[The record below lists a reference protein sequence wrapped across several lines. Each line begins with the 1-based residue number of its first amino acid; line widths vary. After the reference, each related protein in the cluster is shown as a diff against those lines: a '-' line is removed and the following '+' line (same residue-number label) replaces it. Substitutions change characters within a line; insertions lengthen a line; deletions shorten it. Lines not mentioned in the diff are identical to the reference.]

1 MPHPSEIDLTVYP
14 DECDAFGHL
23 NQASFLSLFE
33 RARWEM
39 LVRGPGMDVFTRAGA
54 WPAVRKT
61 VIDYHAAAFPGDV
74 LRFHQTL
81 THHGRTSFTMRQTA
95 RRMKDDVLIATA
107 EFVFVCINRD
117 GRPIEVPA
125 EFGEF
130 MYTRRA
136 SGGAQRLT
144 VNGVSLAVEIRGDGP
159 AILFV
164 HGYPFDRTI
173 WRAQIDALD
182 GHRRIAPDLRGM
194 GESDAPDLG
203 YGMAI
208 YADDLAA
215 LLDTL
220 GVDDVVL
227 CGLSVGG
234 VVIFEILRRW
244 RNRVRALILVDTR
257 AEADGTEAR
266 RARDAAA
273 ATARESG
280 ARAIAD
286 TMLPKVLSPA
296 TLAHDPETAARIHR
310 MMAATPVAGMVGAL
324 SAMRDRHDSTGLLPT
339 LAGLPTLVI
348 VGEDDTLT
356 PPDGARRMATA
367 IPGARLVVVPG
378 VVFVST
384 VKEPTETTAAIRDFL
399 RVVG

>member
-39 LVRGPGMDVFTRAGA
+39 LVRGPGIDVFSRSGA

-74 LRFHQTL
+74 LRFHQAL

-95 RRMKDDVLIATA
+95 RRVKDDVLIATA
-107 EFVFVCINRD
+107 EFVFVCISRE
-117 GRPIEVPA
+117 GRPIPVPA

-130 MYTRRA
+130 MHARRSA
-136 SGGAQRLT
+136 GGAQRVT
-144 VNGVSLAVEIRGDGP
+144 VNGVSLAVEVRGDGP
-159 AILFV
+159 VVLFV

-173 WRAQIDALD
+173 WRDQIDALG

-227 CGLSVGG
+227 CGLSMGG
-234 VVIFEILRRW
+234 YVIFEFLRRW
-244 RNRVRALILVDTR
+244 RSRVRGLVLIDTR
-257 AEADGTEAR
+257 AEADGAEAR

-280 ARAIAD
+280 AEAVAEA
-286 TMLPKVLSPA
+286 MLPKVLSPA
-296 TLAHDPETAARIHR
+296 TLQHDPETAERIR
-310 MMAATPVAGMVGAL
+310 RIMAATPVAGMVGAL
-324 SAMRDRHDSTGLLPT
+324 AAMRDRHDSTGLLPT

-348 VGEDDTLT
+348 VGEDDSIT
-356 PPDGARRMATA
+356 PPESARRMAAA
-367 IPGARLVVVPG
+367 IPGARLVMVPG
-378 VVFVST
+378 AAHVPPV
-384 VKEPTETTAAIRDFL
+384 EQPAATTAAIREFL
-399 RVVG
+399 RIVG

>member
-1 MPHPSEIDLTVYP
+1 MSHPSEIDLTVYP

-39 LVRGPGMDVFTRAGA
+39 LVRGPGIDVFTRAGA

-95 RRMKDDVLIATA
+95 RRVKDEVLIATA
-107 EFVFVCINRD
+107 EFVFVCINRE
-117 GRPIEVPA
+117 GRPIQVPA
-125 EFGEF
+125 EFGDF
-130 MYTRRA
+130 MHARRA

-144 VNGVSLAVEIRGDGP
+144 VNGVNLAVEVRGDGP

-173 WRAQIDALD
+173 WRDQIDALE
-182 GHRRIAPDLRGM
+182 GYRRIAPDLRGM

-203 YGMAI
+203 YGMPT
-208 YADDLAA
+208 YASDLAA

-227 CGLSVGG
+227 CGLSMGG
-234 VVIFEILRRW
+234 YVIFEFLRQW
-244 RNRVRALILVDTR
+244 RSRVRALILIDTR

-266 RARDAAA
+266 RARDVAA

-280 ARAIAD
+280 AEAVAEA
-286 TMLPKVLSPA
+286 MLPKMVSAA
-296 TLAHDPETAARIHR
+296 TLERDPTTVERIR
-310 MMAATPVAGMVGAL
+310 RIMAATPVAGMVGAL
-324 SAMRDRHDSTGLLPT
+324 SSMRDRHDSTGLLPT

-348 VGEDDTLT
+348 VGEEDTVT
-356 PPDGARRMATA
+356 PPDGARRMAAA
-367 IPGARLVVVPG
+367 IPGARLVVVPAAAH
-378 VVFVST
+378 VPPV
-384 VKEPTETTAAIRDFL
+384 EQPAETTTAIREFL

>member
-1 MPHPSEIDLTVYP
+1 MSHPSEVDLVVYP
-14 DECDAFGHL
+14 DECDVFGHL

-39 LVRGPGMDVFTRAGA
+39 LARGPGMDVFTRAGA

-95 RRMKDDVLIATA
+95 RRVKDDVLIATA
-107 EFVFVCINRD
+107 EFVFVCVNRE
-117 GRPIEVPA
+117 GRPIPVPT

-130 MYTRRA
+130 MHARRA
-136 SGGAQRLT
+136 AGGAQRLT

-173 WRAQIDALD
+173 WQDQIEALE
-182 GHRRIAPDLRGM
+182 GYRRIAPDLRGM

-215 LLDTL
+215 LLDAL
-220 GVDDVVL
+220 GVEDVVL
-227 CGLSVGG
+227 CGLSMGG
-234 VVIFEILRRW
+234 YVIFEFLRRW
-244 RNRVRALILVDTR
+244 RDRVRALILVDTR
-257 AEADGTEAR
+257 AEADGAEAR
-266 RARDAAA
+266 RARDGAA

-280 ARAIAD
+280 ADAVAD
-286 TMLPKVLSPA
+286 AMLPKVLSTT
-296 TLAHDPETAARIHR
+296 TLDSAPGIVERMRRI
-310 MMAATPVAGMVGAL
+310 MAATPVAGMVGAL
-324 SAMRDRHDSTGLLPT
+324 AAMRDRHDNTGLLPT

-348 VGEDDTLT
+348 VGEDDSLT
-356 PPDGARRMATA
+356 PPDGARRMAAA
-367 IPGARLVVVPG
+367 IPGARLVVISGAAHVPP
-378 VVFVST
+378 VEKPS
-384 VKEPTETTAAIRDFL
+384 ETTAAILDFL

>member
-1 MPHPSEIDLTVYP
+1 MAHPSEIDLTVYP

-39 LVRGPGMDVFTRAGA
+39 LVRGPGIDVFTRAGA

-74 LRFHQTL
+74 LRFHQAL

-95 RRMKDDVLIATA
+95 RRMRDDVLIATA
-107 EFVFVCINRD
+107 EFVFVCINRE
-117 GRPIEVPA
+117 GRPIPVPA

-130 MYTRRA
+130 MHARRP

-144 VNGVSLAVEIRGDGP
+144 VNGVSLAVEVRGDGP

-173 WRAQIDALD
+173 WRSQLDALD

-203 YGMAI
+203 YSMAI
-208 YADDLAA
+208 YAEDLAA

-220 GVDDVVL
+220 GVDDVIL
-227 CGLSVGG
+227 CGLSMGG
-234 VVIFEILRRW
+234 YVIFEFLRRW
-244 RNRVRALILVDTR
+244 RSRVRGLILIDTR

-280 ARAIAD
+280 AGAVAD
-286 TMLPKVLSPA
+286 AMLPKVLSAA
-296 TLAHDPETAARIHR
+296 TLEHDPDTAERIR
-310 MMAATPVAGMVGAL
+310 RIMAATPVAGMVGAL
-324 SAMRDRHDSTGLLPT
+324 TAMRDRHDSTGLLPT

-348 VGEDDTLT
+348 VGEDDSVT
-356 PPDGARRMATA
+356 PPDTARRMAAA

-378 VVFVST
+378 AAHVPPV
-384 VKEPTETTAAIRDFL
+384 EQPAETTAAIGEFL
-399 RVVG
+399 RIVG

>member
-1 MPHPSEIDLTVYP
+1 MAHPSEIDLTVYP

-39 LVRGPGMDVFTRAGA
+39 LVRGPGIDVFTRAGA

-74 LRFHQTL
+74 LRFHQAL

-95 RRMKDDVLIATA
+95 RRMRDDVLIATA
-107 EFVFVCINRD
+107 EFVFVCINRE
-117 GRPIEVPA
+117 GRPIPVPA

-130 MYTRRA
+130 MHARRP

-144 VNGVSLAVEIRGDGP
+144 VNGVSLAVEVRGDGP

-173 WRAQIDALD
+173 WRSQLDALD

-203 YGMAI
+203 YSMAI
-208 YADDLAA
+208 YAEDLAA

-220 GVDDVVL
+220 GVDDVIL
-227 CGLSVGG
+227 CGLSMGG
-234 VVIFEILRRW
+234 YVIFEFLRRW
-244 RNRVRALILVDTR
+244 RSRVRGLILIDTR

-280 ARAIAD
+280 AGAVAD
-286 TMLPKVLSPA
+286 AMLPKVLSAA
-296 TLAHDPETAARIHR
+296 TLEHDPDAAERIR
-310 MMAATPVAGMVGAL
+310 RIMAATPVAGMVGAL
-324 SAMRDRHDSTGLLPT
+324 TAMRDRHDSTGLLPT

-348 VGEDDTLT
+348 VGEDDSVT
-356 PPDGARRMATA
+356 PPDTARRMAAA
-367 IPGARLVVVPG
+367 IPGARLVMVPG
-378 VVFVST
+378 AAHVPPV
-384 VKEPTETTAAIRDFL
+384 EQPAETTAAIGEFL
-399 RVVG
+399 RIVG